1 MQNPDKYIVSVDS
14 KSHIKLMNKISSKKY
29 VTNRKKRAG
38 KKRKLDVDRTQSSLP
53 HLSHL

>member
-1 MQNPDKYIVSVDS
+1 MQNPDKYIASVDS

-29 VTNRKKRAG
+29 VTSRKKRAD